1 MKIDYIM
8 LFKYISMPIF
18 IISLSLGI
26 LYVYLLNPSPNII
39 YVYPTPDNV
48 NKIEYKDKAD
58 NCYQFSSTEVSCVNT
73 EDIKTIP
80 IQK

>member
-1 MKIDYIM
+1 MNIDYIM
-8 LFKYISMPIF
+8 LFKYISLPIF

-48 NKIEYKDKAD
+48 NNIEYKDKAD
-58 NCYQFSSTEVSCVNT
+58 TCFGFEASEVSCSNSNFK
-73 EDIKTIP
+73 EIP
-80 IQK
+80 IQS